1 MLHFTKTK
9 MLVKQHVRYV
19 RKKIVVGEHNREVKA
34 RQTPTLNKN
43 VMKMKEA
50 IASQKGVLQSTV
62 QPVKVVPQQVA
73 SLR

>member
-1 MLHFTKTK
+1 

-43 VMKMKEA
+43 VMKMKEVTA
-50 IASQKGVLQSTV
+50 PQKSVLQFTA
-62 QPVKVVPQQVA
+62 QPEKVVP
-73 SLR
+73 L